1 MKKQLIIIKN
11 ISVTI
16 AILLAGFGLCLV
28 MQNVFEEHVL
38 IPSIFM
44 LGVFLISV
52 ITDGFVYGVI
62 ASVVSV
68 LAVNYAFTFP
78 YFRINFTIPENLLS
92 AIIMIAMTLIT
103 CCLTSKIKHQE
114 QIRLEGEREKMRANL
129 LRAVSHDLRTP
140 LTTIYGASSALLEN
154 GQDFTE
160 EQKNQMLEGI
170 KEDSQWLHRMVENL
184 LSITRLDGENV
195 TIIKTP
201 TALDE
206 LLDSVLVKFSKRY
219 ADQEVEVD
227 IPDELV
233 MIPMD
238 ALLIEQVI
246 VNILENTVQHAE
258 GMDKIWLRA
267 FTISDKVIFEIRDNG
282 KGIPED
288 KLKTIF
294 AEGIGLSVCATII
307 KAHGGDITAENSNSG
322 GAVFRFT
329 LDVEERESDEESI

>member
-103 CCLTSKIKHQE
+103 CPYKNPG
-114 QIRLEGEREKMRANL
+114 RLA
-129 LRAVSHDLRTP
+129 D
-140 LTTIYGASSALLEN
+140 Y
-154 GQDFTE
+154 
-160 EQKNQMLEGI
+160 
-170 KEDSQWLHRMVENL
+170 L
-184 LSITRLDGENV
+184 LS
-195 TIIKTP
+195 
-201 TALDE
+201 DE
-206 LLDSVLVKFSKRY
+206 
-219 ADQEVEVD
+219 
-227 IPDELV
+227 
-233 MIPMD
+233 
-238 ALLIEQVI
+238 
-246 VNILENTVQHAE
+246 
-258 GMDKIWLRA
+258 
-267 FTISDKVIFEIRDNG
+267 
-282 KGIPED
+282 
-288 KLKTIF
+288 
-294 AEGIGLSVCATII
+294 
-307 KAHGGDITAENSNSG
+307 
-322 GAVFRFT
+322 
-329 LDVEERESDEESI
+329 